1 MGIYLGIDVGTQSV
15 KTICYDTTTQQP
27 AAIASSPLDII
38 SSPDGTREQ
47 LAQWW
52 IDALEHSL
60 GQIPA
65 AILSQVAA
73 ISVSGQQHGFV
84 PLDDNGQ
91 VLAPVKLWC
100 DTASSVECAEI
111 TNNIGSTQRCIQ
123 LAGNPILPGYTASKI
138 AWLKNHKPEAY
149 QQLSCILLP
158 HDYLNFYLTGV
169 QSMEAGDASGTGLFD
184 VLKRQWQ
191 PEMVKALDSQR
202 DLSACLPA
210 IKSADSVQGYLQ
222 ESVAKTLRLPA
233 GIPVAMGGG
242 DNMMAAIGTGNV
254 VPGRVTISL
263 GTSGTLFSYSDTP
276 ITDPEG
282 TLAGFCSSTDGWLP
296 LICIMNCTSATELM
310 RSFLNASLADIEDA
324 LSKVKIGSE
333 GVVTLPFFQGERT
346 PNLPDAK
353 GCILG
358 LNADNFT
365 PQHLLRS
372 TIESVTFGLKAGVER
387 FEALGLSIKEIR
399 LTGGGAKNAAW
410 CQVVADIFN
419 LPVSVQTLDEGAALG
434 AALQA
439 FWTERKAAGQPLELS
454 SIIDEHLSIDATR
467 CCTPNAEAVE
477 QYNHYYG
484 NYCNHVSAVTPL
496 YTQHKKN

>member
-1 MGIYLGIDVGTQSV
+1 MSIYLGIDIGTQSV
-15 KTICYDTTTQQP
+15 KTLCYDSTTKQ
-27 AAIASSPLDII
+27 ACAIASSPLDII
-38 SSPDGTREQ
+38 SKPDGTREQ
-47 LAQWW
+47 IAQWW
-52 IDALEHSL
+52 IDALELSL

-65 AILSQVAA
+65 EILSQVAA

-84 PLDDNGQ
+84 PLNARGE

-100 DTASSVECAEI
+100 DTATTEECTEI
-111 TNNIGSTQRCIQ
+111 THNIGSPEQCIQ

-138 AWLKNHKPEAY
+138 AWLKNHKPDAY

-184 VLKRQWQ
+184 VYTRQWQ
-191 PEMVKALDSQR
+191 PEMVKALDNQR
-202 DLSACLPA
+202 DLSECLPA

-233 GIPVAMGGG
+233 GIPVAIGGG

-254 VPGRVTISL
+254 APGRVTISL
-263 GTSGTLFSYSDTP
+263 GTSGTLFSYSDSP

-282 TLAGFCSSTDGWLP
+282 SLAGFCSSTGGWLP
-296 LICIMNCTSATELM
+296 LICTMNCTSATELM
-310 RSFLNASLADIEDA
+310 RSFLNASHDDIENA
-324 LSKVKIGSE
+324 LNNVEIGSE
-333 GVVTLPFFQGERT
+333 GVITLPFFQGERT
-346 PNLPDAK
+346 PNLPDAQ

-358 LNADNFT
+358 LNAGNFT

-372 TIESVTFGLKAGVER
+372 TIESVTFGLKAGVNR

-399 LTGGGAKNAAW
+399 LTGGGAKNGAW
-410 CQVVADIFN
+410 RQLVADVFN

-439 FWTERKAAGQPLELS
+439 FWTERNAAGHPLELS
-454 SIIDEHLSIDATR
+454 SIIDEHLSIDSAR
-467 CCTPNAEAVE
+467 CCTPNAEAAE
-477 QYNHYYG
+477 QYNYYYD
-484 NYCNHVSAVTPL
+484 NYCDHVSAVTPL
-496 YTQHKKN
+496 YTQQKK